1 MNIILKA
8 PRYLVWVQ
16 LMNQIHFV
24 GAVRPHTPSTEYRD
38 TFCSV
43 IGSADTTGKK
53 GRGIPGTR
61 GRCIGDSSLPSPLF
75 TLSEC
80 FHHSSKG
87 TVSLMP
93 SPAFPLK

>member
-8 PRYLVWVQ
+8 LRYLVWVQ

-24 GAVRPHTPSTEYRD
+24 GAVCPHTPSTEYRD
-38 TFCSV
+38 TFSSV

-53 GRGIPGTR
+53 GRGIPAPR
-61 GRCIGDSSLPSPLF
+61 RRCIGDSSLPSPLI

-80 FHHSSKG
+80 FTHYSKG
-87 TVSLMP
+87 KVSLMP